1 MTTRLPS
8 KITAW
13 ITWGVITLSL
23 MSSCAP
29 TGEIPSE
36 TSSTAT
42 PTLIQPT
49 PMPTRPK
56 YSPGELV
63 DYTAQSGD
71 TLPALAAHFNTTENE
86 IRDANPILPAQVTTL
101 PAGLPM
107 KIPIYYRALWGSSFH
122 IIPDDMFVDGPAQV
136 GFNAV
141 TFVNDQPG
149 WLKNHREYADGQ
161 WLTGG
166 QIINYIGIT
175 YSVSPRL
182 LLAILEYQTHA
193 LTDPTEPTGNYPLG
207 YVSTS
212 YPGLYLQLTWAANTL
227 NNGYYGWRT
236 GKLVTF
242 DHIEGTEEAPD
253 PWQNAATVGIQYYFA
268 QVLSTDKYNQAISS
282 IGLAQTFETLLGN
295 PWNSATDVMP
305 GSLQQPP
312 MSFPFQVGTP
322 WTFTGGPHT
331 GWGTGDPF
339 AALDFAPPTNVSGCV
354 PSGEWVTAMANGV
367 IARTDTGLVILDL
380 DGDGDERT
388 GWVILYLHLADN
400 DKVAVGTH
408 VHKGDP
414 IGHPSCL
421 GGEATGTHVHIA
433 RKYNGEWVPAGGPLA
448 FIMDGWTVHSTG
460 VAYQGY
466 MTNQGSTVT
475 ACVCSD
481 MGSRIVIT
489 ATPASP

>member
-1 MTTRLPS
+1 MAIKLPP

-13 ITWGVITLSL
+13 ITWGVIVLSL

-29 TGEIPSE
+29 TGEIPAV
-36 TSSTAT
+36 TSSAT
-42 PTLIQPT
+42 PNLEQPT

-71 TLPALAAHFNTTENE
+71 TLPALAAHFNTTEKE
-86 IRDANPILPAQVTTL
+86 IRDANSILPEQVTTL

-107 KIPIYYRALWGSSFH
+107 KIPIYYRALWGSSFQ
-122 IIPDDMFVDGPAQV
+122 IIPDSMFVNGTAQV
-136 GFNAV
+136 GFDTV
-141 TFVNDQPG
+141 TFVNKQPG

-166 QIINYIGIT
+166 QIIDYIAVT
-175 YSVSPRL
+175 YSVSPHL
-182 LLAILEYQTHA
+182 LLALLEYQAHA
-193 LTDPTEPTGNYPLG
+193 LTDPVEPTGSYPLG
-207 YVSTS
+207 NQDPY
-212 YPGLYLQLTWAANTL
+212 YAGLYSQLIWAANTL

-236 GKLVTF
+236 GKLVVF
-242 DHIEGTEEAPD
+242 DHMEGTQEAAD

-268 QVLSTDKYNQAISS
+268 QVLPIDEYTKAISS
-282 IGLAQTFETLLGN
+282 IGLSQTFETLFGN
-295 PWNSATDVMP
+295 PWDSNIDVMP
-305 GSLQQPP
+305 GSLQQPA
-312 MSFPFQVGTP
+312 MSFPFQIGKP

-339 AALDFAPPTNVSGCV
+339 AALDFAPPVNVGGCF
-354 PSGEWVTAMANGV
+354 PSDEWVTAVADGV
-367 IARTDTGLVILDL
+367 IARTDTGLAVLDL

-388 GWVILYLHLADN
+388 GWDILYLHLASN

-414 IGHPSCL
+414 IGHPSCE

-448 FIMDGWTVHSTG
+448 FVLDGWTVHSAD
-460 VAYQGY
+460 VAYQGSI
-466 MTNQGSTVT
+466 TNQGHVIN

-481 MGSRIVIT
+481 INSRIVIT
-489 ATPASP
+489 ATPATP